1 MFTLGEKLVACCG
14 YELCPV
20 CRYEHSDCLLSVFSC
35 GHWGWLKPHCGPV
48 AVCTVVLGGYVLTSD
63 QQGTEPGHN
72 SQRVSLC
79 GRVRPACRD
88 VHSVRWSG
96 RTVPQR
102 AVAQHGVACSAPSG
116 TPWSSLRRGAV
127 EASVLPCQQ
136 VTVFKRI
143 IRTGEGRGRAPILYT
158 KICTPNVYT
167 KSGYTK
173 SGYTKSGY
181 TKSDTIDGVGQSG

>member
-1 MFTLGEKLVACCG
+1 MVARALLLPGRCG
-14 YELCPV
+14 CSHLAWWNRREQQLAASQV
-20 CRYEHSDCLLSVFSC
+20 RC
-35 GHWGWLKPHCGPV
+35 GDWGWLKPHCDPV

-143 IRTGEGRGRAPILYT
+143 IRTGGGRGRAPILYT

-167 KSGYTK
+167 SQKWVHQK
-173 SGYTKSGY
+173 
-181 TKSDTIDGVGQSG
+181 